1 MSNPNRTS
9 LFSKIKTCMAK
20 RRLTAILFPAVVLT
34 LIALTLVIIYGNL
47 AGWNFSE
54 IFTSQSATLV
64 YALIAIT
71 GLILVIRLCNR
82 RG

>member
-9 LFSKIKTCMAK
+9 LFSKIKTCIANK
-20 RRLTAILFPAVVLT
+20 RITAILFTAITLT
-34 LIALTLVIIYGNL
+34 IIALALVVVYGSL

-54 IFTSQSATLV
+54 ILTSHSAMLV

-71 GLILVIRLCNR
+71 ILILVIRFCNR